1 MAEEKKVHPV
11 KPIARMLKGGFAGYV
26 FLDKDGT
33 LRSGF
38 VEADALRMILQAKTD
53 DGEDLFGGAAWSGTE
68 AKGDVDENVGKLLTH
83 VAGLAVEMLTE
94 E

>member
-1 MAEEKKVHPV
+1 MTTK

-33 LRSGF
+33 LRAGF
-38 VEADALRMILQAKTD
+38 VEADALRMVLSAKTD

-68 AKGDVDENVGKLLTH
+68 AKGDIDAGVGLLLTN
-83 VAGLAVEMLTE
+83 VAGLAVEMFTE
-94 E
+94 AE